1 MNIFNVYI
9 SSTLT
14 SLQRLYLINQTV
26 PNQIL
31 TKDDINM
38 DADAESVW
46 ESEDD
51 NSPIDERLSFDPME
65 EFSDEMKK
73 EARRVVRELD
83 DTTIPNDLLR
93 MFASLI
99 ACHIY
104 ANGQR
109 GPQQINRATI
119 QKGIDMI
126 RNGGWTPQVR
136 PTRPMPL
143 KKLESRHRVRVGRIL
158 KDCPVSLEKLKNWRK
173 RKDTAIQRGIII
185 PPKPRTPAHRK
196 AGSDVYLRVTRGAPK
211 LYTHQFIDRQGQ
223 IVPPA
228 NVAEE
233 LNVTDIMVELAVA
246 NDDEELRR
254 VTAYNLEMWTHVV
267 RTRLYIVA
275 GGTNGE
281 EDKLNFVIPDVKAP
295 NMLAFAKAISRR
307 LDNLSDYRQSPP
319 ARDMTNRTGDLIIL
333 DEGDATDQRDDGE
346 IVTEDTDDG
355 NQRIASE
362 QIDDGD
368 LGVAEQGDDGDQGIT
383 TELGDNRND
392 QNQQVI
398 DTHVRDDTQGR
409 DDTHS
414 RDDSPSDTL
423 NNSSPATVEDNDG
436 VNNAEI
442 KSERLIHRTLPIIDL
457 TSEQETADT
466 NIDSEQTIKTEVDV
480 TAPVIDL
487 TDDKP
492 IKREAAYDMTIS
504 WNENRRKVVKLE
516 ALDISEA
523 ISLLEN
529 LAKKG
534 D

>member
-1 MNIFNVYI
+1 
-9 SSTLT
+9 
-14 SLQRLYLINQTV
+14 
-26 PNQIL
+26 
-31 TKDDINM
+31 M

-51 NSPIDERLSFDPME
+51 NSPIDERPSFDPME

-83 DTTIPNDLLR
+83 DTAIPNDLLR
-93 MFASLI
+93 MFASLT

-109 GPQQINRATI
+109 GPQQINRTTI
-119 QKGIDMI
+119 QKGIDII

-136 PTRPMPL
+136 PTRPIPL
-143 KKLESRHRVRVGRIL
+143 KKLESRHRVRVGHIL

-233 LNVTDIMVELAVA
+233 LNVTDIMVELALA

-254 VTAYNLEMWTHVV
+254 VTAYNLEMWTHAI
-267 RTRLYIVA
+267 RTRLYIAA

-307 LDNLSDYRQSPP
+307 LDNLSDFQRSPP
-319 ARDMTNRTGDLIIL
+319 ARDVTNRTGDLIIL
-333 DEGDATDQRDDGE
+333 DEENATDQRDDG
-346 IVTEDTDDG
+346 TDDG
-355 NQRIASE
+355 DQRLAS
-362 QIDDGD
+362 
-368 LGVAEQGDDGDQGIT
+368 EQGDDGDQGIT

-392 QNQQVI
+392 QNQQVL
-398 DTHVRDDTQGR
+398 DTHIRDDTRDDTQ
-409 DDTHS
+409 S
-414 RDDSPSDTL
+414 RDDSPLDTS

-436 VNNAEI
+436 VDNAEI

-457 TSEQETADT
+457 TSERETADT

-480 TAPVIDL
+480 AAPVIDL

-492 IKREAAYDMTIS
+492 IKREAAYDMTIL

-516 ALDISEA
+516 GLDISEA